1 MTFNRIEQ
9 MIVGMH
15 HNVQII
21 PIPAFKDNYIWLIHN
36 GQQAVA
42 VDPGDAYPVIQT
54 LTELNLSLTGI
65 LITHHHQDHI
75 AGVSALIKAYPDGDV
90 YAPRLESFSFSH
102 TPVDAD
108 QVVHLTDIGLNLSVM
123 HLPGHTLGHVAY
135 YTENKLG
142 DQWLLCGDT
151 LFGAGCGRLFE
162 GTPEQMLHSLKRLA
176 ALAGNT
182 EVYCSHEYTL
192 RNIEFALSL
201 EPSNPIL
208 QKRKLDTQALRDK
221 GMASLPSSIELERA
235 TNPFLRCHI
244 ASIQVGSGLRSTD
257 EVAVFTRIR
266 ELRNVY

>member
-1 MTFNRIEQ
+1 

-42 VDPGDAYPVIQT
+42 VDPGDAQPVIQT
-54 LTELNLSLTGI
+54 LKQLNLSLSGI

-75 AGVSALIKAYPDGDV
+75 AGVSALIKAYPNV
-90 YAPRLESFSFSH
+90 NIYAPKLETYSFAH
-102 TPVDAD
+102 TPVDD
-108 QVVHLTDIGLNLSVM
+108 GQVVALTDLDLNFSVM

-142 DQWLLCGDT
+142 DQWLFCGDT

-162 GTPEQMLHSLKRLA
+162 GTPEQMHHSLKRLA
-176 ALAGNT
+176 TLAGST
-182 EVYCSHEYTL
+182 QVYCTHEYTL
-192 RNIEFALSL
+192 RNIDFALSL
-201 EPSNPIL
+201 EPSNRTL

-221 GMASLPSSIELERA
+221 GIASLPSNIELERA
-235 TNPFLRCHI
+235 TNPFLRCHT
-244 ASIQVGSGLRSTD
+244 ASIQAGSGLNSAD
-257 EVAVFTRIR
+257 ELAVFSRIR
-266 ELRNVY
+266 ELRNSY

>member
-1 MTFNRIEQ
+1 

-54 LTELNLSLTGI
+54 LKQLNLSLNGI

-75 AGVSALIKAYPDGDV
+75 AGVNALIKAYPDV
-90 YAPRLESFSFSH
+90 NIYAPKLETYSFTH
-102 TPVDAD
+102 TPVDD
-108 QVVHLTDIGLNLSVM
+108 EQVIELTDLDLNFSVM

-135 YTENKLG
+135 YTENKFG
-142 DQWLLCGDT
+142 DKWLFCGDT

-162 GTPEQMLHSLKRLA
+162 GTPEQMHHSLKRLA
-176 ALAGNT
+176 ALAGST
-182 EVYCSHEYTL
+182 QVYCTHEYTL
-192 RNIEFALSL
+192 RNIDFALSL
-201 EPSNPIL
+201 EPSNPTL

-221 GMASLPSSIELERA
+221 GMASLPSNIELERA
-235 TNPFLRCHI
+235 TNPFLRCHT
-244 ASIQVGSGLRSTD
+244 ANIQVGSGLNSAD
-257 EVAVFTRIR
+257 EIAVFSRIR

>member
-1 MTFNRIEQ
+1 

-42 VDPGDAYPVIQT
+42 VDPGDAQPVIQT
-54 LTELNLSLTGI
+54 LKQLNLSLSGI

-75 AGVSALIKAYPDGDV
+75 AGVAELLKAYPDIDV
-90 YAPRLESFSFSH
+90 YAPKLEAYSFAH
-102 TPVDAD
+102 TPVDDA
-108 QVVHLTDIGLNLSVM
+108 QVVKLTDLDLNFSVM

-135 YTENKLG
+135 HTETKHG
-142 DQWLLCGDT
+142 DQWLFCGDT

-162 GTPEQMLHSLKRLA
+162 GTPEQMHHSLKRLA
-176 ALAGNT
+176 ALAGST
-182 EVYCSHEYTL
+182 QVYCTHEYTL
-192 RNIEFALSL
+192 RNIDFALSL
-201 EPSNPIL
+201 EPNNPTL

-221 GMASLPSSIELERA
+221 GIASLPSNIELERA

-244 ASIQVGSGLRSTD
+244 ASIQVGSGLNSAD
-257 EVAVFTRIR
+257 ELAVFSRIR

>member
-1 MTFNRIEQ
+1 
-9 MIVGMH
+9 MH

-54 LTELNLSLTGI
+54 LKKLNLRLTGI

-75 AGVSALIKAYPDGDV
+75 AGVNALIKAYPDAVV
-90 YAPRLESFSFSH
+90 YAPKLETYSFTH
-102 TPVDAD
+102 TPVEED
-108 QVVHLTDIGLNLSVM
+108 QLVQLTDLGLNFSVM

-135 YTENKLG
+135 FTENKIG

-162 GTPEQMLHSLKRLA
+162 GTPEQMHRSLKRLA
-176 ALAGNT
+176 ALAGST
-182 EVYCSHEYTL
+182 HVYCSHEYTL

-201 EPSNPIL
+201 EPSNPVL

-235 TNPFLRCHI
+235 TNPFLRCHV
-244 ASIQVGSGLRSTD
+244 ASIQVGSGLRSAN

>member
-1 MTFNRIEQ
+1 

-36 GQQAVA
+36 GQHAVA
-42 VDPGDAYPVIQT
+42 VDPGDAHPVVQT
-54 LTELNLSLTGI
+54 LKKLNLRLTGI
-65 LITHHHQDHI
+65 LITHHHQDHV
-75 AGVSALIKAYPDGDV
+75 AGVSALIKAYPDAVV
-90 YAPRLESFSFSH
+90 YAPKLETYSFPH
-102 TPVDAD
+102 TPVEEDQLVKLAD
-108 QVVHLTDIGLNLSVM
+108 LDLNFSVM

-142 DQWLLCGDT
+142 ELWLLCGDT

-162 GTPEQMLHSLKRLA
+162 GTPEQMHRSLKRLA
-176 ALAGNT
+176 ALDGNT
-182 EVYCSHEYTL
+182 QVYCSHEYTL

-201 EPSNPIL
+201 EPSNPEL
-208 QKRKLDTQALRDK
+208 QKRKLDTQALREQ

-235 TNPFLRCHI
+235 TNPFLRCHV
-244 ASIQVGSGLRSTD
+244 AGIQLSSGLSSAD
-257 EVAVFTRIR
+257 EVTVFTRIR